1 MTLRKSV
8 GIGVTGIIFL
18 SAVIVVSFALVLF
31 KLEDLGKKE
40 MDLIEVNDHLNRG
53 YFELIAWMSEI
64 SDHIFDDWPFEGN
77 LDYRESLLGK
87 WFEEHGS
94 TKAMSDEN
102 KKMVEDFASNTE
114 ALFHSAARIVKAGD
128 IELKKEIYFDEFQS
142 YAHAIEPLVGGITNF
157 YQAKLAGIREKR
169 INLQKNIGY
178 FIIVAAS
185 ITIISMLF
193 AALAIF
199 KGVLKPLHH
208 ISREMIAVGRGDLRV
223 SVNYEKNN
231 EIGDIARNFNK
242 MVVSFRDIVNGILTS
257 SGKVVSTVDVLREM
271 AKKTAEGAQ
280 NQHNQTTQAA
290 TATEEMSQTI
300 TEIAQN
306 AAMAAESSSAAIET
320 ADKGREVADGAVET
334 INQVY
339 TSTIGLATEIEKL
352 NKSVSEIGEIVTVIN
367 GIADQTNLLALNA
380 AIEAARAGEQ
390 GRGFAVVAD
399 EVRKLAENTIKATA
413 DISEKIGMVQ
423 KESEQTTRSMEESSG
438 EVTKATDYIKNLG
451 SSLHSIVESVQKVRD
466 EVTHIAT
473 AVDEQSSAAGEVSS
487 SIEQT
492 AIISNEVEKMSEEV
506 LREVNNLTRIAEEL
520 KNSTAGFRTGED
532 TEDSGDKMPGGEPA
546 PELPEGHG
554 NIA

>member
-8 GIGVTGIIFL
+8 GIGVTGIISL

-40 MDLIEVNDHLNRG
+40 MHLIEVNDHLNRG
-53 YFELIAWMSEI
+53 YFELIAWTADI
-64 SDHIFDDWPFEGN
+64 SDHVFDEWPFEGN

-87 WFEEHGS
+87 WFEKHKTIKS
-94 TKAMSDEN
+94 MSDEN
-102 KKMVEDFASNTE
+102 KKMIEEFSQNTE
-114 ALFHSAARIVKAGD
+114 ALFRSAARLVKTGD

-142 YAHAIEPLVGGITNF
+142 YANAIEPLVGGISNY
-157 YQAKLAGIREKR
+157 YQSRLADIRKER
-169 INLQKNIGY
+169 ISLQRNIGY

-185 ITIISMLF
+185 ITIIAMVF
-193 AALAIF
+193 AALAVF
-199 KGVLKPLHH
+199 RGVLRPLHH
-208 ISREMIAVGRGDLRV
+208 ISREMIAVGEGDLRV
-223 SVNYEKNN
+223 NVNYGKNN

-242 MVVSFRDIVNGILTS
+242 MIVSFRNIVNGILAS

-271 AKKTAEGAQ
+271 AKNTAEGAR

-306 AAMAAESSSAAIET
+306 AAMAAESSSTAIET
-320 ADKGREVADGAVET
+320 AGKGREVADGAVET
-334 INQVY
+334 IDQVY
-339 TSTIGLATEIEKL
+339 TSTVGLATEIEKL
-352 NKSVSEIGEIVTVIN
+352 NRSVSEIGEIVTVIN

-413 DISEKIGMVQ
+413 DISEKISMVQ
-423 KESEQTTRSMEESSG
+423 KESEQTTKSMEASSV

-451 SSLHSIVESVQKVRD
+451 DSLHSIVESVQKVRD

-487 SIEQT
+487 NIEQT

-506 LREVNNLTRIAEEL
+506 LNEVNNLTRIAEEL
-520 KNSTAGFRTGED
+520 KNSTSGFKTDETGR
-532 TEDSGDKMPGGEPA
+532 DSAESSREP
-546 PELPEGHG
+546 EHDVDEQGSG
-554 NIA
+554 SIA

>member
-8 GIGVTGIIFL
+8 GIGVTVIISL
-18 SAVIVVSFALVLF
+18 SAVIVLSFALVLF

-40 MDLIEVNDHLNRG
+40 LHLIEVNDHLNRG
-53 YFELIAWMSEI
+53 YFELIAWTGEI
-64 SDHIFDDWPFEGN
+64 SDHIFDDWPFEGSLN
-77 LDYRESLLGK
+77 YRESLLGK
-87 WFEEHGS
+87 WFEEHKS
-94 TKAMSDEN
+94 MESMSAET
-102 KKMVEDFASNTE
+102 KKMVEDFARNTG
-114 ALFHSAARIVKAGD
+114 ALFRSAARIVETDD
-128 IELKKEIYFDEFQS
+128 IERKKEIYFDEFQS

-157 YQAKLAGIREKR
+157 YHGKLAAIREER
-169 INLQKNIGY
+169 MTLQRNIGY

-185 ITIISMLF
+185 ITIIAMVF
-193 AALAIF
+193 AGLGVF
-199 KGVLKPLHH
+199 RGVLRPLHH
-208 ISREMIAVGRGDLRV
+208 ISREMTAVGRGDLRV
-223 SVNYEKNN
+223 SVNYDKNN

-242 MVVSFRDIVNGILTS
+242 MVVSFRDIINGILAS
-257 SGKVVSTVDVLREM
+257 SGRVVSTVDVLNEM
-271 AKKTAEGAQ
+271 AQKTAEGAQ

-320 ADKGREVADGAVET
+320 ADKGKEVANGAVET

-339 TSTIGLATEIEKL
+339 TSTVGLATEIEKL
-352 NKSVSEIGEIVTVIN
+352 NKSVAEIGEIVTVIN

-413 DISEKIGMVQ
+413 DISEKISVVQ
-423 KESEQTTRSMEESSG
+423 EESERTTKSMEASSV

-451 SSLHSIVESVQKVRD
+451 DSLHSIVESVQKVRD

-506 LREVNNLTRIAEEL
+506 LNEVNNLTRIAEEL
-520 KNSTAGFRTGED
+520 KNSTAGFRTGEETGITAGD
-532 TEDSGDKMPGGEPA
+532 GTAEEHVHEPPEGSGD
-546 PELPEGHG
+546 
-554 NIA
+554 IA